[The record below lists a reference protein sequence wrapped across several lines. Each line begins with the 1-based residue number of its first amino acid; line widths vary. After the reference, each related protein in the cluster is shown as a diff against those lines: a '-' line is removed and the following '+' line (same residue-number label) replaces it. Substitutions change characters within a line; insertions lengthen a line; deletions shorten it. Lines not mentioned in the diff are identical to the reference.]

1 MRLIKKTNDLV
12 FGVGSLIVSLWL
24 VLDSSLIKGFTLASS
39 TPFLAR
45 PDVYVRMIAGGWA
58 ILAVLLILKSLNLTG
73 QVTERVKF
81 SFNLPLVTLL
91 PMVAFIFCTL
101 ILEDVGF
108 FISSFVLMTVMSFVF
123 QLKEKHLTLR
133 ADKEVFKI
141 LGISCG
147 FSLVLVF
154 ALEQIF
160 THLLKVTLP

>member
-1 MRLIKKTNDLV
+1 MSLIKKTNDLIL
-12 FGVGSLIVSLWL
+12 GICSLIISLWL
-24 VLDSSLIKGFTLASS
+24 VLDSSLIKGFALVSS

-45 PDVYVRMIAGGWA
+45 PDVYVRIIAAVWA
-58 ILAVLLILKSLNLTG
+58 ILALLLVLKSLNLTG

-91 PMVAFIFCTL
+91 PMVAFIFCIL

-108 FISSFVLMTVMSFVF
+108 FISSFVLMTVMCFVF

-147 FSLVLVF
+147 FSVVLVF
-154 ALEQIF
+154 SLEQIF